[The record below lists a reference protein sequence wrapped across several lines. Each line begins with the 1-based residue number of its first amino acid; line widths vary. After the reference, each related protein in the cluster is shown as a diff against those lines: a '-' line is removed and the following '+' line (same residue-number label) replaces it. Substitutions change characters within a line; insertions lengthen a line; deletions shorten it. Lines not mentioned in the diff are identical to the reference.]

1 MPTYQNAFEVA
12 ASTLAR
18 HEEDLQSLMRREV
31 EQYLVAR
38 CQQTLTTAST
48 WALDFTTSAQYEASC
63 EEHRQRWSQTVG
75 EFAFQA
81 PFAPRWEPFFEDE
94 VAIGRWLSLELAEGL
109 TARAVLALPKTRH
122 GAVPLVIAQHGI
134 SSTAERVFG
143 LNDPK
148 DLYHAYGRALLAAG
162 YAVLAPSNIT
172 AAAPRAR
179 LHRLCLL
186 LGKTLAGL
194 EVGKIR
200 HLLSFATT
208 LPEIDAARVG
218 MWGISLGGMYT
229 MFTAPLDKRI
239 KAAIITAFFN
249 DRWAKMAMSSRL
261 YSCFLDVDEEHI
273 WVPGW
278 LGGGFDDSELLAL
291 ICPRAVQIQQGRADS
306 IGWWPLQQA
315 TFDKARH
322 YYSALQIP
330 DRLAYADH
338 DGGHEI
344 LVEEGLAF
352 LQKHL

>member
-1 MPTYQNAFEVA
+1 MATYQNAF
-12 ASTLAR
+12 TLPESVITR
-18 HEEDLQSLMRREV
+18 HEEDLQSLMRREI
-31 EQYLVAR
+31 ESYLVAQCR
-38 CQQTLTTAST
+38 QNLTAAST
-48 WALDFTTSAQYEASC
+48 WAVDYTSSTHYEASC
-63 EEHRQRWSQTVG
+63 EEHRRRWSQTVG
-75 EFAFQA
+75 EFTFSAAFT
-81 PFAPRWEPFFEDE
+81 PRWEPFFEDE
-94 VAIGRWLSLELAEGL
+94 TAIGQWLTLDLDEGL
-109 TARAVLALPKTRH
+109 TARAVLALPKANQH
-122 GAVPLVIAQHGI
+122 KVPLVIAQHGI
-134 SSTAERVFG
+134 SSSAERVFG
-143 LNDPK
+143 LHDPK

-162 YAVLAPSNIT
+162 YGVLAPSNIT

-208 LPEIDAARVG
+208 LPTIDAERVG

-229 MFTAPLDKRI
+229 MFTAPLEKRI

-249 DRWAKMAMSSRL
+249 DRWAKMAVSSRL

-273 WVPGW
+273 WIPGW

-306 IGWWPLQQA
+306 IGWWPLQHA
-315 TFDKARH
+315 TYEKARH
-322 YYSALQIP
+322 YYTALQIA
-330 DRLAYADH
+330 DRLDYADH
-338 DGGHEI
+338 HGGHEI
-344 LVEEGLAF
+344 LVSEGLAF

>member
-1 MPTYQNAFEVA
+1 MPTYQNALDVA
-12 ASTLAR
+12 EGILAR

-31 EQYLVAR
+31 EQYLVTR
-38 CQQTLTTAST
+38 CQQTLTTQSA
-48 WALDFTTSAQYEASC
+48 WALNFTSSAHYEASC
-63 EEHRQRWSQTVG
+63 AEHRQRWSQTVG
-75 EFAFQA
+75 EFSFQA
-81 PFAPRWEPFFEDE
+81 PFNPRWEPFFEDE
-94 VAIGRWLSLELAEGL
+94 VAIARWLTLDLDEGL
-109 TARAVLALPKTRH
+109 TARAVLALPKANQH
-122 GAVPLVIAQHGI
+122 KVPLVIAQHGI

-143 LNDPK
+143 LNDAK
-148 DLYHAYGRALLAAG
+148 DLYHGYGRALLAAG

-179 LHRLCLL
+179 LHRLCLI

-200 HLLSFATT
+200 QLLSFATT
-208 LPEIDAARVG
+208 LPEIDGERVG

-229 MFTAPLDKRI
+229 MFTAPLEQRI

-261 YSCFLDVDEEHI
+261 YSCFLDVEEEHI
-273 WVPGW
+273 WIPGW

-306 IGWWPLQQA
+306 IGWWPLQHA
-315 TFDKARH
+315 TFEKARR
-322 YYSALQIP
+322 YYTALQLA
-330 DRLAYADH
+330 DRLDYADH
-338 DGGHEI
+338 HGGHEI
-344 LVEEGLAF
+344 LVAEGLAF